1 MAKIVNILRGPVH
14 SSELPDWDHE
24 EDGFGLPYGEGYVL
38 FVTMLTDRGTLEEEE
53 LIFEDF
59 DDAIQLVDHFV
70 QQIIGLEWED
80 TF

>member
-1 MAKIVNILRGPVH
+1 MAKIVNVLRGPVH
-14 SSELPDWDHE
+14 SSEIPDWDIE

-38 FVTMLTDRGTLEEEE
+38 WATVLDERGCLDEEQ

-59 DDAIQLVDHFV
+59 TEAAAVVDHFC
-70 QQIIGLEWED
+70 QQIVPLEWDD